1 MQDKLSLDAA
11 FARIAD
17 YWNPRIAAELN
28 GQQVRVAKVLGAFP
42 WHAHERED
50 ELFLVHRGR
59 LRMELRDRVVE
70 LEPGDMLI
78 VPRGVE
84 HRPVAD
90 EEVQVLLFE
99 PATTLNTGNVTDERT
114 RRELQRL

>member
-1 MQDKLSLDAA
+1 MHDKLSLDAA
-11 FARIAD
+11 FARIDD

-28 GQQVRVAKVLGAFP
+28 GQQLRIAKVLGAFT
-42 WHAHERED
+42 WHSHERED

-59 LRMELRDRVVE
+59 LRLELRDRVVE
-70 LEPGDMLI
+70 LGPGELFV

-90 EEVQVLLFE
+90 GEVELVLFE
-99 PATTLNTGNVTDERT
+99 PASTVNTGNVREERT
-114 RRELQRL
+114 RDTLGRA